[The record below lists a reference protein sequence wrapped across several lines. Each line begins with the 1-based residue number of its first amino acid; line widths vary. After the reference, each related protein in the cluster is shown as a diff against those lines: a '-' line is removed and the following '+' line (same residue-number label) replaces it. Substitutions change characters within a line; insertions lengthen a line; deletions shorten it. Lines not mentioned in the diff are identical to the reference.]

1 MKVNYLI
8 DSLFYFVIYLN
19 LIYLLILYIILN
31 KILRKGIK
39 MEKNQKALLI
49 GSVILLILIG
59 TLIYLL
65 KNEKQTKEPKLLNKQ
80 KIEYK
85 DNSIKNFEND
95 SIREDIKLELNE
107 KPTLEYLN
115 KHSEYVGVFKIIS
128 ADGVEV
134 DKENGN
140 GFTVGKMLV
149 LKSFKGNLKEGD
161 IVNYRNIGGVFEFE
175 EYKKGFSK
183 GKLERFK
190 SRLKEANEKEPKYIE
205 THYEME
211 KKAEIGKTYLM
222 YLNKKNNK
230 YEVESFYFGIR
241 EIKDSQDR
249 RKEVTKNE
257 LLGEFSRINKEEI
270 EVLNN
275 EETSLNHRNVY
286 DKLSDIR
293 KTIK

>member
-1 MKVNYLI
+1 MEKEK
-8 DSLFYFVIYLN
+8 DG
-19 LIYLLILYIILN
+19 
-31 KILRKGIK
+31 KILIIGIC
-39 MEKNQKALLI
+39 
-49 GSVILLILIG
+49 ILLILVG
-59 TLIYLL
+59 VWIYLL
-65 KNEKQTKEPKLLNKQ
+65 NKEKQTKELKLSDKQ

-115 KHSEYVGVFKIIS
+115 KHSEYVGIFKILS
-128 ADGVEV
+128 VDGGEV
-134 DKENGN
+134 DKESGN

-161 IVNYRNIGGVFEFE
+161 VVSYRNIGGVFEFE
-175 EYKKGFSK
+175 EYKKGFSEDK
-183 GKLERFK
+183 VERLK

-230 YEVESFYFGIR
+230 YEIESYYFGIR
-241 EIKDSQDR
+241 EIKGLKDE
-249 RKEVTKNE
+249 RKEVTKTE
-257 LLGEFSRINKEEI
+257 LLDEFKKINKEEI

-275 EETSLNHRNVY
+275 EETSLKREEVY
-286 DKLSDIR
+286 DKLSDII

>member
-1 MKVNYLI
+1 
-8 DSLFYFVIYLN
+8 
-19 LIYLLILYIILN
+19 
-31 KILRKGIK
+31 
-39 MEKNQKALLI
+39 MEKNQKVLLI

-149 LKSFKGNLKEGD
+149 LKSFKGDLKEGD

-183 GKLERFK
+183 DKLERFK

-230 YEVESFYFGIR
+230 YEVESYYFGIR

-249 RKEVTKNE
+249 RKEVIKNE
-257 LLGEFSRINKEEI
+257 LLDEFSRINKEEI

-275 EETSLNHRNVY
+275 EETSLNHRKVY